1 MNREEFI
8 ERCSLYA
15 LGALEEDERRMFEA
29 YLDRASDEER
39 SLLSELMATTTLLP
53 LTLERRNPPPQVKEE
68 LLQKI
73 ALTARARAAV
83 FRRDAEAR
91 AQAPPRKPS
100 WVPWGIAAA
109 LAMAAVFSLF
119 MLNVLRTLDRQND
132 ELIALRQEN
141 TRLQTRLVALED
153 ELTRKE
159 EQLRVLSAKE
169 LHISIMSGLQVN
181 PVAYGKIIWDAEKGT
196 AILHVSNLPP
206 VPQDKDYQLWIV
218 KGGQKISA
226 GVFAVRDTAA
236 NFFRIDNLAVTNPKE
251 IGAFAVTLEPKG
263 GMPQPTGEMYMLGT
277 PRL

>member
-1 MNREEFI
+1 MNRDEFI

-15 LGALEEDERRMFEA
+15 LGALENDERRMFEA
-29 YLDRASDEER
+29 YLEQASDEER
-39 SLLSELMATTTLLP
+39 SLLSELMSTTALLP
-53 LTLERRNPPPQVKEE
+53 LTLERRTPPPHVKEE

-73 ALTARARAAV
+73 ALTARARAAI
-83 FRRDAEAR
+83 RRREADVQ
-91 AQAPPRKPS
+91 AQAPARKSS

-109 LAMAAVFSLF
+109 LSMTAVFSLF
-119 MLNVLRTLDRQND
+119 ILNILRTLDRQND
-132 ELIALRQEN
+132 ELTALRQEN
-141 TRLQTRLVALED
+141 TRLQTRLVTLEG

-169 LHISIMSGLQVN
+169 LHISIMSGLQVHRI
-181 PVAYGKIIWDAEKGT
+181 AYGKIIWDAEKGT

-218 KGGQKISA
+218 KGTQKISA

-236 NFFRIDNLAVTNPKE
+236 NFFRIDSLAVTNPKE

-263 GMPQPTGEMYMLGT
+263 GMPQPTGDMYMLGT